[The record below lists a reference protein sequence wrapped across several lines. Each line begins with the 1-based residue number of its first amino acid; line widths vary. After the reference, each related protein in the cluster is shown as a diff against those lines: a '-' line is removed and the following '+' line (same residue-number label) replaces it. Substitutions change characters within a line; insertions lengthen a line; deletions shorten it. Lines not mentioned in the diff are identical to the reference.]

1 MGKGV
6 ERAKQDGEDS
16 VNEDR
21 KRTSTE
27 KERKVI
33 VVRGMYKRGNVYWIS
48 YAGLDGKVVRES
60 SKSTKYKDAEALLI
74 KRKQTIKDGKQPDIK
89 RIANHTFRELAADY
103 VKWAER
109 QRGFKEKKSYVK
121 GLVASFGHYPLR
133 RFDTRLLE
141 QDQTNMIQNG
151 KKPATVNRRLAT
163 IKHMFTKA
171 VEWDMVEEEVLKRVR
186 RVKLLEENNRRL
198 RYLSREECSA
208 LIAAC
213 DSHLRPIV
221 ITAVNTGMRKSEI
234 LKLKWDNVDLQHG
247 FILLDRTKNG
257 ERREIPIN
265 ETLRETLAVPFQG
278 TKDQPRRI
286 DVPYV
291 FYDPKTGNAYQ
302 DLKKSFNAACR
313 RAGIKDFRFHDLR
326 HTFASHLVMA
336 GVDITTVKELL
347 GHKTLTMTLR
357 YSHLAPSHKV
367 KAVDLLNDTL
377 QGTPSAQ
384 KVHKKGV
391 ATNV

>member
-1 MGKGV
+1 M
-6 ERAKQDGEDS
+6 
-16 VNEDR
+16 
-21 KRTSTE
+21 
-27 KERKVI
+27 
-33 VVRGMYKRGNVYWIS
+33 RGIYKRGNNIYWIS
-48 YAGLDGKVVRES
+48 YAGLDGKVIRES
-60 SKSTKYKDAEALLI
+60 SKSSKYRDAEALLI
-74 KRKQTIKDGKQPDIK
+74 KRKQTIKEGKQPDIK
-89 RIANHTFRELAADY
+89 RIANHTFRELASDY
-103 VKWAER
+103 LKWAER
-109 QRGFKEKKSYVK
+109 QRGFTEKKSYVK
-121 GLVASFGHYPLR
+121 GLVASFGQYPLR
-133 RFDTRLLE
+133 RFDTRMLE
-141 QDQTNMIQNG
+141 QDQTEMIQNG

-171 VEWDMVEEEVLKRVR
+171 VEWDMVEDEALKRVR

-198 RYLSREECSA
+198 RFLSREECSA
-208 LIAAC
+208 LIAEC
-213 DSHLRPIV
+213 DSHLKPIV

-234 LKLKWDNVDLQHG
+234 LKLKWENVDLQHG

-265 ETLRETLAVPFQG
+265 DTLKDILTALYQG
-278 TKDQPRRI
+278 TKEHPRRI

-291 FYDPKTGNAYQ
+291 FYDPKTGKAYQ
-302 DLKKSFNAACR
+302 DLKKSFQAACR

-367 KAVDLLNDTL
+367 KAVGLLNETL

-384 KVHKKGV
+384 KVHKKEV
-391 ATNV
+391 ASND